1 MGYAEKVPED
11 RIKREIGNEWY
22 IPHHG
27 IYHSRK
33 PDKIRVVFD
42 CSATYH
48 GISLNSQLL
57 SGPDLT
63 SNLIGVL
70 LRFRQENIAFMGGI
84 ESMFYQV
91 QVPEEDRD
99 YLRFLWWEDGD
110 LQQEPT
116 TYRMKVHLFGAVSSP
131 SCSNAALRKTADVN
145 QEFYDE
151 EVVEM
156 IKKNFYVD
164 DCLKSAA
171 SEERAV
177 TLIHQITSLCQTG
190 GFRLTKWISNSHT
203 VLDSILPEERAKGV
217 KHLDLENS
225 ELPPERALGVFW
237 EVEKDILGF
246 KVNLRHHMDT
256 KRGILATMSS
266 VYDPIGLLSPFL
278 LTAKSLLQ
286 TLCCQNVG
294 WDDKIEGD
302 VLRKWTQWK
311 EDLLHIEELH
321 VMRSYKP
328 RDFGPV
334 RTCELHMFS
343 DASDIG
349 YGVVAYLRLTNN
361 RNEIHCSLVFAK
373 SRVAPLKKVTVP
385 RMELTA
391 ATLSVRFSRMIV
403 KELDY
408 SICAV
413 FYWTDSMPVIR
424 YIANEKTRFH
434 TFVANRIEV
443 IREASDL
450 KQWKYIETS
459 MNPADIASRGAR
471 IHKFLQ
477 AVSGYKDQISCGVM
491 KQNGREKQTSTTIYL
506 KRTQK

>member
-1 MGYAEKVPED
+1 MIDDKKEHSQEDKLFKEKVQNSIAYRNGHFSLKLSFRKENVCLPKNQTQAFHRLQSLKEKLKRNQKFHEDYTEFMNNILTMGYAEKVPED

-70 LRFRQENIAFMGGI
+70 LRFRQENIAFMGDF

-91 QVPEEDRD
+91 QVPEEDID

-145 QEFYDE
+145 KEFYDE
-151 EVVEM
+151 EVREL

-164 DCLKSAA
+164 DCLWSAA
-171 SEERAV
+171 GEERAV
-177 TLIHQITSLCQTG
+177 TLIRQITSLCQRG
-190 GFRLTKWISNSHT
+190 GFRLTKWMSNSYA
-203 VLDSILPEERAKGV
+203 VLDSIPPEERAKGL

-278 LTAKSLLQ
+278 LTTKSLLQ
-286 TLCCQNVG
+286 TLCRQNVG
-294 WDDKIEGD
+294 WNDKIEGD
-302 VLRKWTQWK
+302 VLRKWTQRK
-311 EDLLHIEELH
+311 ENLLHIEELH

-349 YGVVAYLRLTNN
+349 YGVVAYLRKPTTEM
-361 RNEIHCSLVFAK
+361 RF
-373 SRVAPLKKVTVP
+373 TVLWFFP
-385 RMELTA
+385 NLE
-391 ATLSVRFSRMIV
+391 
-403 KELDY
+403 
-408 SICAV
+408 
-413 FYWTDSMPVIR
+413 
-424 YIANEKTRFH
+424 
-434 TFVANRIEV
+434 
-443 IREASDL
+443 
-450 KQWKYIETS
+450 
-459 MNPADIASRGAR
+459 
-471 IHKFLQ
+471 
-477 AVSGYKDQISCGVM
+477 
-491 KQNGREKQTSTTIYL
+491 
-506 KRTQK
+506 